1 MWLQLLLQ
9 LLLILLNAFF
19 ASTEIAVLSL
29 NENKIK
35 LKAQDGD
42 KKAQRMLKMLQEP
55 SGFLS
60 TIQIGITLAGFLGSA
75 FAADNFAGSIGDW
88 MAALTGMPV
97 STAHTIALIVV
108 TLILSYFTLVL
119 GELVPKRVAMKKPEA
134 VTSFTSGVVSGL
146 SRVMKPVIWLLS
158 ASTNGMLKLFGIDPN
173 EEEEQV
179 TEEDLLMMV
188 GVSEE
193 GGNIDADEGQL
204 IRNIFHFDNITAED
218 VMTHRT
224 MVSALPLT
232 ASDDEI
238 LALIS
243 ESGYSR
249 IPVYDGQ
256 IDNIVG
262 ILVSRAYLVDRNE
275 GKNTS
280 LKDLMMDVFYV
291 PETTAADHLFRE
303 MQQKKIHFAVVLDRF
318 GGTSGIV
325 TLEDLMEEIMGEIYD
340 ETD

>member
-35 LKAQDGD
+35 LKAQEGD

-134 VTSFTSGVVSGL
+134 VASFTSGVVSGL

-158 ASTNGMLKLFGIDPN
+158 ASTNGMLRLFGIDPN

-275 GKNTS
+275 GRNTP

>member
-134 VTSFTSGVVSGL
+134 VASFTSGVVSGL

>member
-134 VTSFTSGVVSGL
+134 VASFTSGVVSGL

-158 ASTNGMLKLFGIDPN
+158 ASTNGMLRLFGIDPN

>member
-88 MAALTGMPV
+88 MAALTSMPV

-134 VTSFTSGVVSGL
+134 VASFTSGVVSGL